1 MTPGSASARRGKT
14 MPEKLPDLPRL
25 LPAIDP
31 GDRVKVQQTAFSYD
45 VLGRFVCNDWDEVA
59 TSLAGG
65 GFPFDVIV
73 VGAGMFGAYCAEKL
87 YRLGADSGLRVL
99 VLDAG
104 AMLLPVHIQNLPQR
118 LGGSLGGPRYNRTRE
133 DGTGLQNV
141 VWGLPW
147 ISNEPSPGLA
157 YCLGGRSIFWGGWSP
172 RLTETDLQQW
182 PAEVREYLTDPGGY
196 DRTETEIGTVP
207 TCDYMLA
214 TSFHNDLRAALQN
227 AVRDVPG
234 LRTVEEA
241 PLAVVGSPPAS
252 GLFAYDKFSSA
263 PFLIDA
269 VRNDAAENSGQGDVS
284 RRLFVVPRAR
294 VLRLHHVDGT
304 VTGLD
309 VALEGRRQPILLPVP
324 AGSAVVLANGTI
336 EATRLALDSLGAG
349 DRTANPG
356 SPRLGN
362 LAVHLRSNITVRIR
376 RTALGLPPGPPP
388 DVETTAFLV
397 RGQGSGGRQFHLQ
410 LSAAAVGGIDPE
422 RNMWQQV
429 PDIDTLAQIR
439 ANQDPDWITIVLRC
453 MGEMQGD
460 HSIPPD
466 PTRSWVDLSAE
477 IDEHRQ
483 RRAYVNLT
491 TTAADET
498 LWQEMDRAAFDLAAD
513 LAGAPPPVGQP
524 ANLEYLQS
532 RSGPFAD
539 TRPQPSVT
547 GRSWWQDGL
556 GTTHHEAGTMFMGAP
571 GASVTDARGRFHD
584 LSNAYVVGPAIFPTL
599 GSANPALTALA
610 LARRTAELLVEDR
623 TATPPPGFVPLSRD
637 PADWTLVGRPG
648 TSPRMWRQGALLET
662 GEGYGLYYY
671 VKEEFADA
679 SFWIEWRERAPGD
692 NSGVYVR
699 TPGSAGPCP
708 LEQADQQGHEIQIDD
723 LGAGTPPGQ
732 AVHATG
738 AVYGLQAATGSPT
751 NPPGQWNT
759 FLIETSRSKIEVTLN
774 GKPIN
779 DYTSTRR
786 QKGFLALQVH
796 GRPSRIQFRNLHV
809 RRGRPAA

>member
-1 MTPGSASARRGKT
+1 
-14 MPEKLPDLPRL
+14 MPEKPPGLPRL
-25 LPAIDP
+25 LPATDP
-31 GDRVKVQQTAFSYD
+31 GDRVEVQQTAFSHD

-59 TSLAGG
+59 AGLAGG
-65 GFPFDVIV
+65 GFPFDVVV

-87 YRLGADSGLRVL
+87 YRLGAAAGLRIL

-104 AMLLPVHIQNLPQR
+104 AMLLPVHVQNLPQR
-118 LGGSLGGPRYNRTRE
+118 LGGSLGGPRYPRTRE
-133 DGTGLQNV
+133 DGSGVQNV

-157 YCLGGRSIFWGGWSP
+157 YCLGGRSVFWGGWSP
-172 RLTETDLQQW
+172 RLTETDLRQW
-182 PAEVREYLTDPGGY
+182 PAEVREYLIDHGGY
-196 DRTETEIGTVP
+196 DRTEIEIGTVP

-214 TSFHNDLRAALQN
+214 TSFHDDLLAALRES
-227 AVRDVPG
+227 VGHLPG

-269 VRNDAAENSGQGDVS
+269 VRHDVAENTGQGDVS

-294 VLRLHHVDGT
+294 VLRLHRTGGV

-309 VALEGRRQPILLPVP
+309 VALEGRPQPVLLPVP
-324 AGSAVVLANGTI
+324 AGSAVVLANSSV
-336 EATRLALDSLGAG
+336 EATRLALDSLGVG

-362 LAVHLRSNITVRIR
+362 LTVHLRSNITVRIR
-376 RTALGLPPGPPP
+376 RAALGLPPGPPP

-429 PDIDTLAQIR
+429 PDIDTLTQIR
-439 ANQDPDWITIVLRC
+439 ANQDPDWITIVLRG
-453 MGEMQGD
+453 MGEMEGD
-460 HSIPPD
+460 PGVPAD
-466 PTRSWVDLSAE
+466 PARSWIDLSDE
-477 IDEHRQ
+477 TDEHRQ
-483 RRAYVNLT
+483 RRAYVHLT

-498 LWQEMDRAAFDLAAD
+498 LWREMDEAAFDLAAD
-513 LAGAPPPVGQP
+513 LAGAPPPAGQP
-524 ANLEYLQS
+524 ADLQYLQS
-532 RSGPFAD
+532 RGGPFAD
-539 TRPQPSVT
+539 SRPQPSAT

-556 GTTHHEAGTMFMGAP
+556 GTTHHEAGTLSMGAP
-571 GASVTDARGRFHD
+571 GASVTDERGRFHGV
-584 LSNAYVVGPAIFPTL
+584 SNAYVVGPAIFPTL

-610 LARRTAELLVEDR
+610 LARRTAELLVEER

-648 TSPRMWRQGALLET
+648 SSPVMWRPGTLLET
-662 GEGYGLYYY
+662 GDGYGLYYY
-671 VKEEFADA
+671 VAEEFADA
-679 SFWIEWRERAPGD
+679 SFWIEWRELAPGD

-699 TPGSAGPCP
+699 TPGPSGPDP
-708 LEQADQQGHEIQIDD
+708 LGQADQQGHEIQIDD
-723 LGAGTPPGQ
+723 LAAGTPPGQ
-732 AVHATG
+732 GIHVTG
-738 AVYGLQAATGSPT
+738 AVYGLQAPTESPAH
-751 NPPGQWNT
+751 PPGQWNT
-759 FLIETSRSKIEVTLN
+759 FLIETSGPRIEVTLN

-786 QKGFLALQVH
+786 QTGFLALQVH
-796 GRPSRIQFRNLHV
+796 GQPSRVQFRDLRV
-809 RRGRPAA
+809 RRGGPAA